1 MYNIWGYS
9 TRTKTV
15 IKRTAILMFV
25 SGMHTFVQTWVTLEG
40 VEAWGAAIYSGVWVG
55 AAAVAGA
62 VMGLVG
68 AV

>member
-1 MYNIWGYS
+1 
-9 TRTKTV
+9 
-15 IKRTAILMFV
+15 MFV

-40 VEAWGAAIYSGVWVG
+40 VEAWGAAAYSGVWVG
-55 AAAVAGA
+55 AAAVAGG